1 MSNLFDPSTEIF
13 TSLYKFLKNASLDKI
28 TISNIITQQWECF
41 KIQTEEEDI
50 ECIMEIIKKIDDEID
65 DKERKRHLK
74 SLQNIDKVFL
84 PF

>member
-1 MSNLFDPSTEIF
+1 MR
-13 TSLYKFLKNASLDKI
+13 KN
-28 TISNIITQQWECF
+28 TILLITQQWECF

-50 ECIMEIIKKIDDEID
+50 ECIMEIIKKIDDEIV

>member
-50 ECIMEIIKKIDDEID
+50 ECIMEIIKKIDDEIV

>member
-13 TSLYKFLKNASLDKI
+13 TSLYKFLKNASLDK
-28 TISNIITQQWECF
+28 
-41 KIQTEEEDI
+41 
-50 ECIMEIIKKIDDEID
+50 
-65 DKERKRHLK
+65 RHLK

>member
-50 ECIMEIIKKIDDEID
+50 ECIMEIIKKIDDEIV
-65 DKERKRHLK
+65 DKG
-74 SLQNIDKVFL
+74 I
-84 PF
+84 